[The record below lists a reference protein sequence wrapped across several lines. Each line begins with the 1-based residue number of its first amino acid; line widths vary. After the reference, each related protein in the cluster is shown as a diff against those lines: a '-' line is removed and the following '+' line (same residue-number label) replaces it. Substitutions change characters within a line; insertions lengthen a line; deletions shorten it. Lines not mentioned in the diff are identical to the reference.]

1 MSAMDPTSV
10 AAELDELHRQAKQSF
25 VDRDVTGTMRIFAR
39 DLRYRQA
46 NGTVIGWEELAHDVA
61 AQLASVESAD
71 SAYTRESLQMD
82 GERAIEVLEQRA
94 TVTMRRFLI
103 FHSILRV
110 QRRGKYLWARTPD
123 GWRIQEVEIL
133 HEQVL
138 DGKE

>member
-1 MSAMDPTSV
+1 VPETDPRSLAV
-10 AAELDELHRQAKQSF
+10 ELDELHRQAKESF
-25 VDRDVTGTMRIFAR
+25 RDRDVAGTMRIFAR

-46 NGTVIGWEELAHDVA
+46 NGTIIGWEELAHDVA

-94 TVTMRRFLI
+94 TVTMRRFLVL
-103 FHSILRV
+103 HRVLRV
-110 QRRGKYLWARTPD
+110 KRRGRYLWARTPD
-123 GWRIQEVEIL
+123 GWKIQEVEIL

-138 DGKE
+138 DEKE